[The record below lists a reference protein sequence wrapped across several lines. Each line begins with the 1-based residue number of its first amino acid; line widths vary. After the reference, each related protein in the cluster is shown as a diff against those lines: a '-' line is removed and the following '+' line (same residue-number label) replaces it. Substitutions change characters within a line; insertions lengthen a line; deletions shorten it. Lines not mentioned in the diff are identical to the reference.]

1 MSTRGTLPVPVPA
14 RVTPWSL
21 PAHVCCVSGRHVSP
35 PADQQLPV
43 GRPRGVGSKV
53 LCFFRRWDVSEIVLA
68 GAGSPVRVYCPWA
81 MAPWRGPAAGGRR
94 KPSSVLGA
102 AGNILTC
109 PMHTCVSPGGCPHS
123 DLPSGLPV
131 CSPTSLERPLWVAAS
146 RPLSLANLCPGS
158 HSSHSV
164 SPRPVPSPPTAGPAS
179 LARLSP
185 WDSSE
190 PLFVPGHPVCSVS
203 RSSSSQCL

>member
-1 MSTRGTLPVPVPA
+1 MCLPLRTSSCLSAVRGASVRRCSAFSGDGMSLRSSSPA
-14 RVTPWSL
+14 RVAL
-21 PAHVCCVSGRHVSP
+21 FVCTARGRW
-35 PADQQLPV
+35 L
-43 GRPRGVGSKV
+43 RGVGLLLEV
-53 LCFFRRWDVSEIVLA
+53 
-68 GAGSPVRVYCPWA
+68 GGSLPLSSAPLETSSRV
-81 MAPWRGPAAGGRR
+81 
-94 KPSSVLGA
+94 
-102 AGNILTC
+102 